1 MDSRGSAY
9 SRVTESNRALA
20 IIAPERRD
28 ALAVALS
35 EEAAA
40 RVDDVLAA
48 LEASKSAAAAAT
60 TATTATRSG
69 ASADARAAEAA
80 RFETAAAAKLP
91 RASRPRLRRF
101 FVWYA
106 PSSRCTNAT
115 MTLTPRLSS
124 TPRARRSRRVREIAG
139 KAAEGAAAEEARA
152 LVRVPPRD
160 ALASAR
166 MGGVATRL
174 ATRDALR
181 RFAER
186 LAPAW
191 TALSD
196 ASAAME
202 PAVAESTLRHQRA
215 GDASDGRYRPTEFR
229 HVLPVVEAYFGLA
242 AAVND
247 ASKAAK
253 NASEATKTNATKTNA
268 RDESGGGATRARRR
282 RRRRIRTASRSDS
295 RASRRRRL
303 V

>member
-1 MDSRGSAY
+1 M
-9 SRVTESNRALA
+9 TESNRALA

-28 ALAVALS
+28 ALAAALS

-48 LEASKSAAAAAT
+48 LEASKSAAAAAA
-60 TATTATRSG
+60 TAIRRG
-69 ASADARAAEAA
+69 GEDARAAEAA

-91 RASRPRLRRF
+91 ARVTSAAPAFLRLVRAVVALHERDDDADAEAELD
-101 FVWYA
+101 A
-106 PSSRCTNAT
+106 AGEALSSR
-115 MTLTPRLSS
+115 
-124 TPRARRSRRVREIAG
+124 REIAG

-202 PAVAESTLRHQRA
+202 PAVAESTLRQQRA

-268 RDESGGGATRARRR
+268 RDESGGGANAGAPR